1 MPLNRATLLIEVFAR
16 WRIPVVLCART
27 ALGTINHTLLSI
39 EALRSREIPIL
50 GVALLGDAHAENE
63 RVIAAMGRVRV
74 LGRLP
79 RLTPLTPESLARAVS
94 AAFALDPFLM
104 TETSA

>member
-1 MPLNRATLLIEVFAR
+1 MRSLRRLLPSTATFADLNAMTEPTTRL
-16 WRIPVVLCART
+16 
-27 ALGTINHTLLSI
+27 ALV
-39 EALRSREIPIL
+39 

-63 RVIAAMGRVRV
+63 RVIAAMGRARV

-79 RLTPLTPESLARAVS
+79 RLTPLTPESLARACS
-94 AAFALDPFLM
+94 AAFALEPFLM